1 MTIKTAI
8 QKRLHSSKSTTEIV
22 DDSFAGEYQHLAHI
36 FSSIGIPIE
45 YVIDIAASDGVTQS
59 CTYPFYKQGANGI
72 ALEMDPSKFASLSAT
87 YASFPEVILLR
98 TRVTPSTIGTLL
110 TSLDCPLNPSLLNL
124 DIDSF
129 DLELIEAIL
138 GTGIRPAVISM
149 EINEKI
155 PPPIYFS
162 VKYDQDRYWAGD
174 HFYGCSLTAASSI
187 VKPFGYFLESLQ
199 FNNAIFIRS
208 DYQKSTADLSALDA
222 YTRGYVLRPD
232 RELLFPWNRDF
243 DNVIEMDTE
252 DALKFISEFFEPYSG
267 AYDLY
272 ISGTE

>member
-1 MTIKTAI
+1 MTIKTVI
-8 QKRLHSSKSTTEIV
+8 QKRLRSSKSTSEIV
-22 DDSFAGEYQHLAHI
+22 DDSFAGEYQHLAQI

-87 YASFPEVILLR
+87 YASFPEVKLLR

-110 TSLDCPLNPSLLNL
+110 TSLDCPLDPTLLNL

-138 GTGIRPAVISM
+138 EMGIRPAVISM

-155 PPPIYFS
+155 PPPIFFS

-174 HFYGCSLTAASSI
+174 HFYGCSLTAASSV

-208 DYQKSTADLSALDA
+208 DYQKSSADLSDLDA

-232 RELLFPWNRDF
+232 RQLLFPWNRDF
-243 DNVIEMDTE
+243 DAVIEMNIK
-252 DALKFISEFFEPYSG
+252 DALQFITVFFERYTG
-267 AYDLY
+267 AFDLHVL
-272 ISGTE
+272 GKE